1 MEIYEWQDCTPN
13 EIDFFETCFLD
24 GDKKI
29 KLQGVSLRLRQAYD
43 DYYAYR
49 SKLDGEKNTRPDT
62 KTNS

>member
-1 MEIYEWQDCTPN
+1 MKMDLFEWQNCSPS

-29 KLQGVSLRLRQAYD
+29 KLQGVSLRLRKAYE

-49 SKLDGEKNTRPDT
+49 IELDEKEN
-62 KTNS
+62 

>member
-1 MEIYEWQDCTPN
+1 MDLFEWQNCSPS

-29 KLQGVSLRLRQAYD
+29 KLQGVSLRLRQGYE

-49 SKLDGEKNTRPDT
+49 IELDEKEN
-62 KTNS
+62 